1 MSLVN
6 CRALTGSRDLQAHH
20 YVERPREQTDTVHQ
34 IADKTARRDSLVF

>member
-20 YVERPREQTDTVHQ
+20 YVEWPQEQTDCAHQ
-34 IADKTARRDSLVF
+34 IADETARRDSLVF